1 MQILPSRISGPALIE
16 PAVHRDDRGFF
27 CETYRREWH
36 AAASIPAHEE
46 FVQDNQSR
54 SDRGVVRGM
63 HFQVGAGV
71 AKLVRC
77 CRGRILDVV
86 VDLRRGSPTYG
97 EWEGFE
103 LDDVSMRLL
112 YVPVGF
118 AHGFCVLSEIADVA
132 YKQTGYYD
140 GAAERGIAWDD
151 PEIAIQWPTGIEL
164 SVSPRDAQA
173 PRLSEIADE
182 LPFEYRT
189 SDDSR

>member
-1 MQILPSRISGPALIE
+1 MQVLTSRISGPVLIE

-36 AAASIPAHEE
+36 AAAGIPEREE

-77 CRGRILDVV
+77 GRGRILDVV

-140 GAAERGIAWDD
+140 GALERGIAWDD
-151 PEIAIQWPTGIEL
+151 PEIAIQWPAGIEL
-164 SVSPRDAQA
+164 SVSPRDGQA
-173 PRLSEIADE
+173 PRLSEIAAE
-182 LPFEYRT
+182 LPFVYSSE
-189 SDDSR
+189 SR

>member
-1 MQILPSRISGPALIE
+1 VQVLTSRISGPALIE

-36 AAASIPAHEE
+36 AAAGIPAHEE

-77 CRGRILDVV
+77 GRGRILDVL

-118 AHGFCVLSEIADVA
+118 AHGFCVLSEVADVA

-140 GAAERGIAWDD
+140 GAVERGIAWDD

-173 PRLSEIADE
+173 PRLSEVVDE
-182 LPFEYRT
+182 LPFVYDGGE
-189 SDDSR
+189 SR